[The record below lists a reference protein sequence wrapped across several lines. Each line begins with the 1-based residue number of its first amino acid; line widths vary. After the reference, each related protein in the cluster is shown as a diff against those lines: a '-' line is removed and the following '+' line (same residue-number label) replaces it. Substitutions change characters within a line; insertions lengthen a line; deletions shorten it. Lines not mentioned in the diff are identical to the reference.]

1 MPSLDLPQKRKMES
15 PSSPAQSSGDPFQE
29 VVETMQSKGRLLI
42 FVPGNCEHIHG
53 VSFMT
58 TSTWSSEQLE
68 CPGAGK
74 SKGLG
79 KAKDVGKNPEE
90 SLRSIAAMQANQ
102 FTKGKD
108 KGKLVKGEDPTVLK
122 GKGMGK
128 GLSEDP
134 TLFKG
139 KSKGKSKEASED
151 IDTLFKGKGKG
162 KSKEP
167 SEDRTLFTGKGKGK
181 SKEPSEDPTLSKGK
195 AMGKGTE
202 SGGSLETLP
211 MLPTTPK
218 MLPSP
223 VDHGKG
229 SPAPHNKGNEK
240 GSALLDQPE
249 GNNKGKK
256 GETSKGKIIEKGT
269 VKGDGK
275 KGFTAIKGKTAV
287 KGKDKDMGK
296 GAEKGE
302 STPATPPVTPTR
314 RLALPGTLAKAKG
327 LNAMAGSTTPQST
340 PSTTDEGKGKG
351 KEKGGE
357 DGKGKANAAE
367 TVGEAVVD
375 QVSPGEWLVSLGGV
389 EKNSRTA
396 CAQLYNI
403 HFKQFFCWT
412 NHGCSQELPKSRL
425 ISINMA
431 NSLHVQTSLVKCIIT
446 KNHKGQ
452 RSICW
457 SLTYRYTFGIAL
469 PLQLRPSNLNRG
481 LSSVSIDQILTSGQN
496 GKRIKALTEEQKE
509 AIRSLQTPQDL
520 PYPERK
526 RQFAALGRRLERP
539 CPPGVLQKWEAAK
552 TDDEKLLIL
561 NDDLWG
567 HDFAFCWLQ
576 LTHLFLKPRAS
587 IWGLN
592 S

>member
-151 IDTLFKGKGKG
+151 PIDTLFKGKGKG

-167 SEDRTLFTGKGKGK
+167 SEDRTLFKGKGKGK

-195 AMGKGTE
+195 EMGKGTE

-275 KGFTAIKGKTAV
+275 KGLTAIKGKTAV

-375 QVSPGEWLVSLGGV
+375 QVSPGE
-389 EKNSRTA
+389 
-396 CAQLYNI
+396 
-403 HFKQFFCWT
+403 
-412 NHGCSQELPKSRL
+412 
-425 ISINMA
+425 
-431 NSLHVQTSLVKCIIT
+431 
-446 KNHKGQ
+446 
-452 RSICW
+452 
-457 SLTYRYTFGIAL
+457 
-469 PLQLRPSNLNRG
+469 
-481 LSSVSIDQILTSGQN
+481 
-496 GKRIKALTEEQKE
+496 
-509 AIRSLQTPQDL
+509 
-520 PYPERK
+520 
-526 RQFAALGRRLERP
+526 
-539 CPPGVLQKWEAAK
+539 
-552 TDDEKLLIL
+552 
-561 NDDLWG
+561 
-567 HDFAFCWLQ
+567 
-576 LTHLFLKPRAS
+576 
-587 IWGLN
+587 
-592 S
+592 